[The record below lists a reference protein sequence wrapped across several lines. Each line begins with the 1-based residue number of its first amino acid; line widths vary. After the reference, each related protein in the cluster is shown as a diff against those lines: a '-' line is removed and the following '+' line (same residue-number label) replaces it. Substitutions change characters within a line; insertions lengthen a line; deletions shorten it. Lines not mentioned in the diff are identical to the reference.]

1 VTVIAAIATG
11 DRVLMA
17 ADSRISQR
25 TTRIGS
31 TEKIIRKTTPDG
43 GEFLLA
49 VAGRLSLLSIAR
61 HSLNVEAIPD
71 QGSDEE
77 CDAWAYAVACALA
90 ELAVEAK
97 PPVLD
102 ENGSVDG
109 EALLACGSRLWLL
122 DGQSA
127 TRIQGSYAIGSGAPE
142 ARGALYVINRFNGT
156 YSDPASALAVAVGAA
171 CDLDLACGGPVQ
183 LYATPINALTCSD
196 GAGDPPAGQN

>member
-1 VTVIAAIATG
+1 MTVIAAIATV

-25 TTRIGS
+25 TTRIGN
-31 TEKIIRKTTPDG
+31 TEKIIRKTTPNG
-43 GEFLLA
+43 GEYLLA

-61 HSLNVEAIPD
+61 HSLTIEDIPD
-71 QGSDEE
+71 QRSDED

-90 ELAVEAK
+90 ELAVDAK

-102 ENGSVDG
+102 EHGSVDG

-122 DGQSA
+122 DGQSV
-127 TRIQGSYAIGSGAPE
+127 TRIRDSYAIGSGAPE
-142 ARGALYVINRFNGT
+142 ARGALYVISRFHGE

-171 CDLDLACGGPVQ
+171 CDLDLACGDAVQ
-183 LYATPINALTCSD
+183 IHVTTINAVTCTD
-196 GAGDPPAGQN
+196 GAGDPPTGQN

>member
-1 VTVIAAIATG
+1 VTVIVAIATA

-25 TTRIGS
+25 TTRIGV
-31 TEKIIRKTTPDG
+31 TEKIIRKTTADG
-43 GEFLLA
+43 GEYLLA

-61 HSLNVEAIPD
+61 HSLTVAAIPD
-71 QGSDEE
+71 QSSDED

-102 ENGSVDG
+102 ENGTVDG
-109 EALLACGSRLWLL
+109 EALLACGARLWLL

-127 TRIQGSYAIGSGAPE
+127 TRIHDSYAIGSGAPE
-142 ARGALYVINRFNGT
+142 ARGALYAINRFGNT
-156 YSDPASALAVAVGAA
+156 YDPAWALAVAIAAA
-171 CDLDLACGGPVQ
+171 CDLDLACGDAVN
-183 LYATPINALTCSD
+183 LHATTINALTCSD
-196 GAGDPPAGQN
+196 GAGDPPTGQN